1 METAIG
7 DVLWGTLVELFPS
20 WCAASPRLATLLI
33 EDRTLQS

>member
-1 METAIG
+1 MGTAIG